1 MGTPSCPGAF
11 PLGNARMA
19 LWISFNVRFL
29 VRLEFVSSETL
40 AGTLFQHWSW
50 ASAVSG
56 ASASEVYR

>member
-1 MGTPSCPGAF
+1 
-11 PLGNARMA
+11 MA